1 MEIKALVATLDLV
14 TKTDPELLRKV
25 FDYRITENCLSI
37 FNSNGSIRKCQK
49 SKLIQAMELN
59 PVSIRNY
66 ISIVDM
72 GLIWRLAT
80 PSIADKDKNDGTCYS
95 WKDYADKVFNLILS
109 RHPNAT
115 TIIGVNDYYGSDVL
129 NTKEGEHKNCCK
141 AFAGGYA
148 KNIFPSKDQKFP
160 SKKRIC

>member
-1 MEIKALVATLDLV
+1 
-14 TKTDPELLRKV
+14 
-25 FDYRITENCLSI
+25 
-37 FNSNGSIRKCQK
+37 
-49 SKLIQAMELN
+49 MELN

-80 PSIADKDKNDGTCYS
+80 PSIADRDKNDGTCYI

-115 TIIGVNDYYGSDVL
+115 TIIAVNDYYGSDVL
-129 NTKEGEHKNCCK
+129 NTKEGEHKNRCK

-160 SKKRIC
+160 SKREFADFFHNPSNKIRLQTFLKGHFTSLEQLPN